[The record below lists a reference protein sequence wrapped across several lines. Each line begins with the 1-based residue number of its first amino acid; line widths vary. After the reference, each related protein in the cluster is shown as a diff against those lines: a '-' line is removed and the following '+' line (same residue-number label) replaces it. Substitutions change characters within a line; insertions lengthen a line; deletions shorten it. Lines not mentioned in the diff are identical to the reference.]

1 VRVQRLDV
9 GVDVVVVPEQDLV
22 ILHPDLSFGQAVGAL
37 QATLPDMHPD
47 AVLSLVAQVTQ
58 RPRSRRLRR
67 SLVAVGVLA
76 LVLAS
81 VGAYGLLQR
90 SDPYDHRWDNV
101 VAEMQMD
108 CADAGRG
115 PVCVDRQGARYEV
128 TAYTRSDS
136 ALYVMRSD
144 RKRRYVRSFENDIPR
159 DWLEKNPAAVV
170 LGETI
175 VEWE

>member
-58 RPRSRRLRR
+58 RPRRRRLRR
-67 SLVAVGVLA
+67 SLSAAGAVAF
-76 LVLAS
+76 VLAS
-81 VGAYGLLQR
+81 VVAYGLLER
-90 SDPYDHRWDNV
+90 SDPYDHRWDTV

-108 CADAGRG
+108 CAEAGEG
-115 PVCVDRQGARYEV
+115 PVCVDRHGARYEV

-136 ALYVMRSD
+136 ALYVMRSEGQ
-144 RKRRYVRSFENDIPR
+144 RRYVRSFEHDVPQAF
-159 DWLEKNPAAVV
+159 LEQNPSAVV

>member
-1 VRVQRLDV
+1 MRVQRLDV

-22 ILHPDLSFGQAVGAL
+22 ILHPDLSFGQAVGAI

-58 RPRSRRLRR
+58 RPRRRRLRR
-67 SLVAVGVLA
+67 SLSAVGVLA
-76 LVLAS
+76 LVLVS
-81 VGAYGLLQR
+81 VGAFALLVR
-90 SDPYDHRWDNV
+90 PDPYDHRWDSV

-108 CADAGRG
+108 CADAGEG

-144 RKRRYVRSFENDIPR
+144 GRRRYVRSFEHDVPR
-159 DWLEKNPAAVV
+159 AFLENNPSAVV
-170 LGETI
+170 LGRTI
-175 VEWE
+175 VKWE

>member
-1 VRVQRLDV
+1 
-9 GVDVVVVPEQDLV
+9 
-22 ILHPDLSFGQAVGAL
+22 
-37 QATLPDMHPD
+37 
-47 AVLSLVAQVTQ
+47 
-58 RPRSRRLRR
+58 
-67 SLVAVGVLA
+67 
-76 LVLAS
+76 
-81 VGAYGLLQR
+81 
-90 SDPYDHRWDNV
+90 
-101 VAEMQMD
+101 MQMD

>member
-1 VRVQRLDV
+1 MRVQRLDV

-58 RPRSRRLRR
+58 RPRSHRLRR
-67 SLVAVGVLA
+67 SLAAVGVLA
-76 LVLAS
+76 LVLVS
-81 VGAYGLLQR
+81 VGAYALLQPA
-90 SDPYDHRWDNV
+90 DPYDHRWDNV

-108 CADAGRG
+108 CADAGEG
-115 PVCVDRQGARYEV
+115 PVCVDRRGARYEV
-128 TAYTRSDS
+128 TAYTRNDS

-144 RKRRYVRSFENDIPR
+144 GERRYVRSFEHDVPPAF
-159 DWLEKNPAAVV
+159 LERNPSADVR
-170 LGETI
+170 GDTI